1 MMNDQEKSS
10 DEETE
15 DLEDGSRDLEP
26 TPLPAIKKEDPA
38 EPRFVDWP
46 KD

>member
-1 MMNDQEKSS
+1 MKDQDKGSERESEGL
-10 DEETE
+10 DE
-15 DLEDGSRDLEP
+15 GSRDLEP
-26 TPLPAIKKEDPA
+26 TALPAKKEDPA